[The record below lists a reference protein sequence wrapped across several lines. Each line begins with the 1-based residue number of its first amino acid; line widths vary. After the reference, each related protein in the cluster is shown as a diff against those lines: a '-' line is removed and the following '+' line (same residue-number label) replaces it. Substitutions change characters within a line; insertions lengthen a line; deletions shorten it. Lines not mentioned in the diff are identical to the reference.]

1 MIKWII
7 KKINKIPTYSYGF
20 IVEPC
25 GRIRNAA
32 RKNNITGDVEF
43 VLWKAG
49 EQGHKED
56 YWHKM
61 GDGWSKL
68 FVSSDGDN
76 NA

>member
-1 MIKWII
+1 MIKWLI
-7 KKINKIPTYSYGF
+7 KKIKKNPIYTYGY

-25 GRIRNAA
+25 GKKRNVS

-49 EQGHKED
+49 EQGHKKD

-61 GDGWSKL
+61 GLGWSDW
-68 FVSSDGDN
+68 FVSNREAS
-76 NA
+76 